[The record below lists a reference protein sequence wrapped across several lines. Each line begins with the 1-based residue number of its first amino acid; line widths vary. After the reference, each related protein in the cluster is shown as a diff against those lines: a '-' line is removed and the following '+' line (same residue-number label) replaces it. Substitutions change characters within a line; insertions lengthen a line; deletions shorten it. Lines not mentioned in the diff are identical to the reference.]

1 MFRTRTPLSRFRRIS
16 TARLACVRP
25 PASVHPEPGSN
36 SPLYVCFLKLKL
48 NLKLTLWFFLTWLL
62 FYFQW
67 SLILFASSKVYSVS
81 CFRFASAKIK
91 TIFEFAKLFLKFFF
105 SHLNHLYSA
114 STVVLLTIFAVAKV
128 WIIFNMTKSFFKKKF
143 IQISSISSFSFPQQL
158 SLFGIAKVETYTLFT
173 KLFTTFFNII
183 YLTAWVSVTKI

>member
-67 SLILFASSKVYSVS
+67 SLILFASSKVSSVS

-143 IQISSISSFSFPQQL
+143 HPNPLNQLLLFPATTLIVWDCKSRNLYLIHQTIYY
-158 SLFGIAKVETYTLFT
+158 LF
-173 KLFTTFFNII
+173 
-183 YLTAWVSVTKI
+183 